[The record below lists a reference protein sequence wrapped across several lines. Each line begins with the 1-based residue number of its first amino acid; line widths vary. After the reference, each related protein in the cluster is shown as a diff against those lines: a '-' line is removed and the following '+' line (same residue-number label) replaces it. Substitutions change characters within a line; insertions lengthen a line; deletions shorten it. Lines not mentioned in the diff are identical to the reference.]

1 MISLYDILEASNGQ
15 LFGEPAAQI
24 FTGFCLDSRQAKN
37 AQLYV
42 ALKTDRGDTHQY
54 MQEAVQ
60 NGVLGL
66 LCTNPP
72 EFPTDGISVILVKDT
87 EAALMAWAN
96 FVLRKF
102 GTQVVGVAGT
112 SGKTVTVDL
121 IHRVLS
127 VRYNVHKGESGGI
140 DGRLAV
146 PLTMAR
152 LHPEHRIV
160 VLELSATQPGEMGQ
174 MADMV
179 HPDVGVLTHTG
190 YAHTDFFGTPEQITK
205 ELGVLLERLAPNSL
219 AVLNFDEEG
228 VSEMAT
234 RTKARVM
241 TVGMDQFGADVMA
254 YNVVIGPTGTGF
266 DVRHK
271 SERLV
276 GRFVQLLGKQQLYH
290 LLSALTVGMY
300 YNVPLEDGLKA
311 LNNVKPLP
319 GRMNPLVGINDS
331 VLIDDS
337 YSANPQSTLAALDW
351 MRESTRGTKQRT
363 IFVMSDMDHLGEMS
377 KRGHRMVGLKAAEFV
392 DVIITEGTDAAVV
405 GRSALDQGIDTK
417 RVTVTYSVED
427 TISAV
432 KRCNLTNNDV
442 VLVKGGASA
451 RLELVVK
458 ALLKNPQDSTHL
470 VRQDFAWEESVFQ
483 PTRPS
488 WIELDMDAMADNVK
502 AVKETIGANVTLMA
516 VVKADAYGHG
526 AVQAS
531 STALLN
537 GAEYLAVASMAE
549 ALELRDAGITAPILV
564 LSYTPV
570 YAVRQA
576 IRQNITLVLYD
587 LDIARA
593 YDRAARELGGKLRVH
608 VKVDTGMG
616 RLGISSEQSMV
627 FFRHAVTL
635 RHLDIEGIYTHFSSA
650 DSDADYTASQVR
662 EFKNVLKPLRASGFD
677 FKYRHAANSAGTLA
691 SKENHFN
698 MVRVGIALYGVS
710 PFEDKGLSPK
720 FRPVMT
726 WKTVVAQV
734 RTLPPGHP
742 VGYGNTY
749 RTQGEEQIAILPIGY
764 ADGFR
769 RSPKN
774 WGEVLIH
781 GKRAPVVGQVSM
793 EKSAVNVTDIE
804 GVSIGDEVVLLGKQG
819 EETIKAEDVAKQWGT
834 IPYEV
839 VTSILARVPR
849 G

>member
-54 MQEAVQ
+54 MQEAVE

-72 EFPTDGISVILVKDT
+72 EFPTEGISVILVKDT
-87 EAALMAWAN
+87 EAAMMAWAN

-121 IHRVLS
+121 VHRVLS
-127 VRYNVHKGESGGI
+127 VRYNVHKAEGSGV
-140 DGRLAV
+140 DGRLAL
-146 PLTMAR
+146 PMTLAR

-160 VLELSATQPGEMGQ
+160 VIELSATQPGEMAQ
-174 MADMV
+174 MVDTV

-190 YAHTDFFGTPEQITK
+190 YAHTDYFGSPEKIT
-205 ELGVLLERLAPNSL
+205 EEMGVLLEHLQPNSL

-228 VSEMAT
+228 VADLAT

-241 TVGMDQFGADVMA
+241 TVGMEQFGADVMA
-254 YNVVIGPTGTGF
+254 YNVVVGPNGTGF
-266 DVRHK
+266 DLRHK
-271 SERLV
+271 SERFV
-276 GRFVQLLGKQQLYH
+276 GRFSPLLGKQQLYH
-290 LLSALTVGMY
+290 MLSALAVGMY

-311 LNNVKPLP
+311 LNNVKPLQ
-319 GRMNPLVGINDS
+319 GRMNPLVGVNDC

-351 MRESTRGTKQRT
+351 LREATRDTKQRT

-377 KRGHRMVGLKAAEFV
+377 KRSHRMVGLKAAEFV
-392 DVIITEGTDAAVV
+392 DLIITEGTDAAVV
-405 GRSALDQGIDTK
+405 GRSALDQGIDPK

-427 TISAV
+427 TIAAV
-432 KRCNLTNNDV
+432 KRLNLTNNDV
-442 VLVKGGASA
+442 VLVKGGPSA
-451 RLELVVK
+451 RMELVVK
-458 ALLKNPQDSTHL
+458 ALLKNPQDSAQL
-470 VRQDFAWEESVFQ
+470 VRQDFKWEEAVFQ
-483 PTRPS
+483 PARPS
-488 WIELDMDAMADNVK
+488 WLELDMDAMAGNVQ
-502 AVKETIGANVTLMA
+502 AVKEMIGPDVALMA

-537 GAEYLAVASMAE
+537 GADYLAVASMAE
-549 ALELRDAGITAPILV
+549 ALELRDGGITAPILV

-576 IRQNITLVLYD
+576 IRHNIAIALYD
-587 LDIARA
+587 LDMSRA

-608 VKVDTGMG
+608 VKIDTGMG
-616 RLGISSEQSMV
+616 RLGVSSEDSMV
-627 FFRHAVTL
+627 FFRHVTTL
-635 RHLDIEGIYTHFSSA
+635 RYLEIEGIYTHFAAA
-650 DSDADYTASQVR
+650 DSDPDFTATQVR
-662 EFKNVLKPLRASGFD
+662 EFRGVLKPLRASGFD

-698 MVRVGIALYGVS
+698 MVRVGIALYGIS
-710 PFEDKGLSPK
+710 PFEDKPLPPK
-720 FRPVMT
+720 FRPVMS

-734 RTLPPGHP
+734 RTLPPGAT
-742 VGYGNTY
+742 VGYGRTY
-749 RTQGEEQIAILPIGY
+749 HTSREERIAILPVGY
-764 ADGFR
+764 ADGVR
-769 RSPKN
+769 RAPN
-774 WGEVLIH
+774 PWGEVLIH
-781 GKRAPVVGQVSM
+781 GKRAPVVGRVSM
-793 EKSAVNVTDIE
+793 EKIAVNVTDIE
-804 GVSIGDEVVLLGKQG
+804 GVSIGDEVVMLGKQG
-819 EETIKAEDVAKQWGT
+819 DETITAEQIAKYWGT

-849 G
+849 K